1 MKISFLEIAQ
11 IELASLLLLFSFLL
25 LLGGG
30 QVGVS

>member
-1 MKISFLEIAQ
+1 MNIAFLEIAQ
-11 IELASLLLLFSFLL
+11 IELASLLLFSFLL